1 MKSEIVFHG
10 VPQGHNTW
18 GTDDAKYYEGF
29 YNGIDAFSKT
39 KNLFVVEV
47 LRNGGS
53 FSAFYSL
60 IKAYQVTA
68 LNGRS
73 GSYFGMTLRVD
84 GEYCTQVHSL
94 CNLFEQVFSQKI
106 VGQVLESVGDGYK
119 YKVAQFSDCDKLL
132 SDVKQVLEKKISA
145 FFSNDF
151 EEFDES
157 FTKDQ
162 ASVHKFFN
170 IDDTDSEAF
179 LNSTRK
185 YGKILISPEYPSKD
199 SQINSFD
206 SKLASIKKELETERD
221 SKARAEEAAVAL
233 KKKVMTLES
242 QLEAAKNTSDVR
254 AVANRLEKPMAEL
267 LALLRN
273 AQGTTADLDMARENG
288 ELRKKLNRLQGKLSK
303 IKTFLYAAVG
313 VAFLLLALTIYFAV
327 SSAPRKQGNATDAKY
342 VELQGKYEKLMADY
356 SDLKN
361 SSQVSK
367 VDVAAVLKPYWN
379 NSRIDVTPDPL
390 KENDVYFL
398 TKGQKYNISL
408 KGELRDKFNN
418 KGEWIL
424 SGVSFAG
431 GIARGDCTV
440 IPNVEGSAK
449 ISYSI
454 DGVEIASRLFNVK

>member
-1 MKSEIVFHG
+1 
-10 VPQGHNTW
+10 
-18 GTDDAKYYEGF
+18 
-29 YNGIDAFSKT
+29 
-39 KNLFVVEV
+39 
-47 LRNGGS
+47 
-53 FSAFYSL
+53 
-60 IKAYQVTA
+60 
-68 LNGRS
+68 
-73 GSYFGMTLRVD
+73 
-84 GEYCTQVHSL
+84 
-94 CNLFEQVFSQKI
+94 
-106 VGQVLESVGDGYK
+106 
-119 YKVAQFSDCDKLL
+119 
-132 SDVKQVLEKKISA
+132 
-145 FFSNDF
+145 
-151 EEFDES
+151 
-157 FTKDQ
+157 
-162 ASVHKFFN
+162 
-170 IDDTDSEAF
+170 
-179 LNSTRK
+179 
-185 YGKILISPEYPSKD
+185 
-199 SQINSFD
+199 
-206 SKLASIKKELETERD
+206 
-221 SKARAEEAAVAL
+221 
-233 KKKVMTLES
+233 
-242 QLEAAKNTSDVR
+242 
-254 AVANRLEKPMAEL
+254 MAEL